1 MFLFRQDQAFY
12 LISIYKYTQLTYKT
26 HSFGE
31 VEPVVWDRDSGSAAE
46 IDGVDGTQDEH
57 VAAW

>member
-12 LISIYKYTQLTYKT
+12 LISIFKYTQLTYKT

-31 VEPVVWDRDSGSAAE
+31 VEPVVWDRDPHSAAE
-46 IDGVDGTQDEH
+46 IDGVDWRQEEH
-57 VAAW
+57 VAAR